1 MAQLTIYVDRA
12 LGALIREH
20 DIPVSVTCQ
29 RALRRAVRIAE
40 RRAAGPET
48 PAQRQARERREQR
61 ERSRPPA

>member
-40 RRAAGPET
+40 RRAEAKAKAADVDAAET
-48 PAQRQARERREQR
+48 GRRYV
-61 ERSRPPA
+61 

>member
-12 LGALIREH
+12 LGVLIREH

-29 RALRRAVRIAE
+29 RALRRAVRVAE

-48 PAQRQARERREQR
+48 PAQRQARERREQHGPQG
-61 ERSRPPA
+61 RPA